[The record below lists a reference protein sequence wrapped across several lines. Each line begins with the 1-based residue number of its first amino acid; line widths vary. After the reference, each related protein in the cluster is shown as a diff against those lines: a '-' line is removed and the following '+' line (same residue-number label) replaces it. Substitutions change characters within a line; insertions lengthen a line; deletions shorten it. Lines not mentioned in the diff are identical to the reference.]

1 MSFLYPLFLAGIA
14 GVALPIILHMIR
26 RQTRKRVTFSSL
38 MFLRTTVPRFKN
50 RSRLENLPLLIL
62 RCIILC
68 LLAFAFS
75 RPFFPRDIEANK
87 VSAAKRTVLLID
99 TSASMR
105 RAGLWPHVV
114 SEAQSVLKGA
124 GPNDR
129 VCIMRF
135 DQNAETLIGFE
146 QWNWDPIL
154 QKNGKMGTHS
164 MESGRR
170 TAIANEEIA
179 QLSPSWASTNLGQ
192 ALVSAA
198 EAIGEDEV
206 NDEQSTGWP
215 SSQKSRIHQ
224 IVLISDLQKGCDLE
238 ALQAYEWPDSL
249 KLDVKLIASA
259 DSTNASMQ
267 LIEGPHFAKR
277 LRNGNP
283 DNRDHPV
290 GTAGNELPSVRI
302 TNSPDAA
309 VERFGLSWADEDQ
322 PQAPDSTGGLYVPA
336 GHSVVVHVPQ
346 RSDNSSAGKLVLTG
360 DSQDFDNAL
369 YVSPRLMLR
378 VNILFIGIDSEDDS
392 EGMLYYVRR
401 AFRTTGTIEPAIIF
415 RTPQN
420 LTDADIE
427 AAHLIIATD
436 EIRPEHI
443 GSVRKYLETGR
454 TVLLV
459 LKSPDTAKTIAALT
473 GTGNIQSQEADADT
487 YAMLNRIEFKH
498 PLLAPFSE
506 PRYGDFTKIH
516 FWKHR
521 RINIEEL
528 PGAEV
533 LAWFDSPQDGQTHDD
548 PALFELHVAKEPA
561 LRNSKGSLL
570 VLTSGWNPADS
581 QLALSSKFV
590 PLLYSILE
598 YSGIFANR
606 QSQYFVGDHVPV
618 SPLAGSGST
627 GLEIRKPDNS
637 TVRLNPG
644 QESFAQTDMPGIY
657 TIEWDSGSQTPS
669 QNQVFALNLP
679 ARESQTDVMPIEDLE
694 ELGVSLT
701 RSSVFSAEHADLT
714 AGARN
719 LLAGRHSS
727 TLALESEQKIW
738 RWILIGLLAVSFIEI
753 TLAGWLTRSPSKLQ
767 GEQK

>member
-1 MSFLYPLFLAGIA
+1 
-14 GVALPIILHMIR
+14 
-26 RQTRKRVTFSSL
+26 
-38 MFLRTTVPRFKN
+38 
-50 RSRLENLPLLIL
+50 
-62 RCIILC
+62 
-68 LLAFAFS
+68 
-75 RPFFPRDIEANK
+75 
-87 VSAAKRTVLLID
+87 
-99 TSASMR
+99 
-105 RAGLWPHVV
+105 
-114 SEAQSVLKGA
+114 
-124 GPNDR
+124 
-129 VCIMRF
+129 
-135 DQNAETLIGFE
+135 
-146 QWNWDPIL
+146 
-154 QKNGKMGTHS
+154 

-170 TAIANEEIA
+170 TAIANEELS

-206 NDEQSTGWP
+206 NDEE
-215 SSQKSRIHQ
+215 QKSRIHQ
-224 IVLISDLQKGCDLE
+224 VVLVSDLQKGCNLE
-238 ALQAYEWPDSL
+238 ALQAYEWPDTL
-249 KLDVKLIASA
+249 KLDVKLIAAA
-259 DSTNASMQ
+259 DSTNASLQ

-283 DNRDHPV
+283 ENRDHPV
-290 GTAGNELPSVRI
+290 STAGKELPSVRI

-309 VERFGLSWADEDQ
+309 VERFGLSWAED
-322 PQAPDSTGGLYVPA
+322 PGLGTRDSGLGTRATSNERRETNGATGVYVPA
-336 GHSVVVHVPQ
+336 GHSVVVRVPQ
-346 RSDNSSAGKLVLTG
+346 RSDNLSAGKLVLTG

-369 YVSPRLMLR
+369 YVSPRLMLQ
-378 VNILFIGIDSEDDS
+378 VKILFIGNDAEEDP

-401 AFRTTGTIEPAIIF
+401 AFRTTGTIEPAVIF
-415 RTPQN
+415 RTPQD

-427 AAHLIIATD
+427 SAHLIIATD
-436 EIRPEHI
+436 AIRAENI
-443 GSVRKYLETGR
+443 GSVRRYLETGR

-459 LKSPDTAKTIAALT
+459 LKSPDTAKTITALT

-498 PLLAPFSE
+498 PLLAPFSG
-506 PRYGDFTKIH
+506 PLFGDFTKIH

-521 RINIEEL
+521 RIDIDKL

-533 LAWFDSPQDGQTHDD
+533 LAWFDTND

-561 LRNSKGSLL
+561 PSTSSGQALRNSNGSLL

-598 YSGIFANR
+598 YGGIFTNR
-606 QSQYFVGDHVPV
+606 QSQYSVGDIVPLT
-618 SPLAGSGST
+618 PLAGSGST
-627 GLEIRKPDNS
+627 GMEIRKPDNS

-644 QESFAQTDMPGIY
+644 QDSFAQTDLPGIY
-657 TIEWDSGSQTPS
+657 TLESPS

-679 ARESQTDVMPIEDLE
+679 AKESQTDVMPIEDIE

-701 RSSVFSAEHADLT
+701 RSSVFSEEHADMT
-714 AGARN
+714 AAARN
-719 LLAGRHSS
+719 LLTGHRSNI
-727 TLALESEQKIW
+727 LALESEQKIW

>member
-1 MSFLYPLFLAGIA
+1 MSFFYPLFLAGIA

-105 RAGLWPHVV
+105 RAGLWPRAVN
-114 SEAQSVLKGA
+114 EAQSVLKGT

-135 DQNAETLIGFE
+135 DQNAQALIGFE
-146 QWNWDPIL
+146 QWN
-154 QKNGKMGTHS
+154 S

-170 TAIANEEIA
+170 AAIANEELS

-206 NDEQSTGWP
+206 NDEQ
-215 SSQKSRIHQ
+215 QKSRTHQ
-224 IVLISDLQKGCDLE
+224 IVLISDLQKGCNLE
-238 ALQAYEWPDSL
+238 TLQAYEWPDTL
-249 KLDVKLIASA
+249 KLDVKLIAAA

-267 LIEGPHFAKR
+267 LIE
-277 LRNGNP
+277 
-283 DNRDHPV
+283 NRDHPV
-290 GTAGNELPSVRI
+290 STAGKELPSVRI
-302 TNSPDAA
+302 TNSPGAA
-309 VERFGLSWADEDQ
+309 VERFALSWADANQ
-322 PQAPDSTGGLYVPA
+322 PQTPDSTTGVYVPA

-360 DSQDFDNAL
+360 DRQDFDNAL

-378 VNILFIGIDSEDDS
+378 VNVLFIGNEIEDDS

-401 AFRTTGTIEPAIIF
+401 AFRTTGTIEPAVIF

-436 EIRPEHI
+436 EIRLENI
-443 GSVRKYLETGR
+443 GSVRRYLETGR

-459 LKSPDTAKTIAALT
+459 LKSPDTVKTITALT
-473 GTGNIQSQEADADT
+473 GTGNIQSQEADTDT
-487 YAMLNRIEFKH
+487 YAMLNRIDFKH

-506 PRYGDFTKIH
+506 PRFGDFTKIH

-521 RINIEEL
+521 RINIDEL

-533 LAWFDSPQDGQTHDD
+533 LAWFDTND
-548 PALFELHVAKEPA
+548 PALFELHIA
-561 LRNSKGSLL
+561 KGSLL
-570 VLTSGWNPADS
+570 VLTSGWNPSDS

-598 YSGIFANR
+598 YGGIFTNR
-606 QSQYFVGDHVPV
+606 QSQYFVGDHVPL

-627 GLEIRKPDNS
+627 SLEIRKPDNS

-644 QESFAQTDMPGIY
+644 QDSFAQTDLPGIY
-657 TIEWDSGSQTPS
+657 TIESPS

-679 ARESQTDVMPIEDLE
+679 AKESQTDVMPVEDLE

-701 RSSVFSAEHADLT
+701 RSSVFSEEHADMT
-714 AGARN
+714 VGARN
-719 LLAGRHSS
+719 LLAGRHSNM
-727 TLALESEQKIW
+727 LALESEQKIW
-738 RWILIGLLAVSFIEI
+738 RLILIGLLAVSFIEI
-753 TLAGWLTRSPSKLQ
+753 ILAGWLTRSPSKFQ